1 VEKIAESSHRVPTC
15 EPTFITFVTRFSC
28 IQFAMA
34 SISALIHTHN
44 DERQLG
50 RTLES
55 LHATDEVVL
64 VDHNSAD
71 KTAQLARRH
80 GAKIIQAVPGVDDG
94 AYVVDC
100 RNDWVLL
107 LRPNEIVTESLEA
120 SLLLWK
126 KGKKQPDNLLGY
138 AINVR
143 EQSNGGAETARKQ
156 MRLVNR
162 EKINFPGFAPAVP
175 PDAPVLPGDIIS
187 FAAEE

>member
-1 VEKIAESSHRVPTC
+1 
-15 EPTFITFVTRFSC
+15 
-28 IQFAMA
+28 MA
-34 SISALIHTHN
+34 AISALIHSNN
-44 DERQLG
+44 DERRLG

-55 LHATDEVVL
+55 LRATDEVVL
-64 VDHNSAD
+64 VDHGSND
-71 KTAQLARRH
+71 KTVQLARKH

-107 LRPNEIVTESLEA
+107 MRPNEIVTESLEA

-126 KGKKQPDNLLGY
+126 KKKTGDLLGY

-143 EQSNGGAETARKQ
+143 EQSSNGDEIPRKQ

-162 EKINFPGFAPAVP
+162 EKINWPGFAPALP
-175 PDAPVLPGDIIS
+175 PAAPVLPGDIIAFS
-187 FAAEE
+187 DTE

>member
-1 VEKIAESSHRVPTC
+1 
-15 EPTFITFVTRFSC
+15 
-28 IQFAMA
+28 MA
-34 SISALIHTHN
+34 AISALIHTNN
-44 DERQLG
+44 DERSLG

-55 LHATDEVVL
+55 LRATDEVIL
-64 VDHNSAD
+64 VDHDSSD
-71 KTAQLARRH
+71 RTIHLARRH

-107 LRPNEIVTESLEA
+107 IRPNEIVTESLEA

-126 KGKKQPDNLLGY
+126 KKKPGNLLGY

-143 EQSNGGAETARKQ
+143 EQSSNGDETARKQ
-156 MRLVNR
+156 MRFLNR
-162 EKINFPGFAPAVP
+162 ERINWPGFAPALP

-187 FAAEE
+187 FHDSE

>member
-1 VEKIAESSHRVPTC
+1 
-15 EPTFITFVTRFSC
+15 
-28 IQFAMA
+28 MA
-34 SISALIHTHN
+34 AISALIHSNN
-44 DERQLG
+44 DERRLG

-55 LHATDEVVL
+55 LRATDEVVL
-64 VDHNSAD
+64 VDHGSND
-71 KTAQLARRH
+71 KTVQLARKH

-107 LRPNEIVTESLEA
+107 MRPNEIVTESLEA
-120 SLLLWK
+120 SLLSWK
-126 KGKKQPDNLLGY
+126 RDKKQPDNLLGY

-162 EKINFPGFAPAVP
+162 EKINWPGF
-175 PDAPVLPGDIIS
+175 
-187 FAAEE
+187 